1 MKHRIALWMLCF
13 SYAAL
18 IPGEAQTTRAPARP
32 ANVQTGTLVAIDT
45 GAATLALK
53 PRAGAEILYR
63 FTEKTHFLRAKR
75 AATAADFQP
84 GETVVV
90 RFRKSSVGPASLYD
104 VADRVSWD
112 WLTRV
117 RRETTRVTI
126 LEITDDSLRASE
138 GADNTPLEYRIT
150 EKTLWARGG
159 QPASAADFKT
169 GESVHVA
176 PRLLPGGGLMAA
188 AVSDA
193 SDMTARLKERT
204 RPTVSGTVKACDPAK
219 RTLSLRS
226 AAGDERD
233 FSIAPDCVARLS
245 SRDVPLASVRAG
257 QSVTLHL
264 KRDEE
269 GEQIITRITIHP
281 VKGKPKVETT
291 PRKPATRNTPR

>member
-1 MKHRIALWMLCF
+1 MKHKIALWMLWF
-13 SYAAL
+13 SSVVVVPAS
-18 IPGEAQTTRAPARP
+18 AQTTRARAQP
-32 ANVQTGTLVAIDT
+32 ANVQIGTLVSIDT
-45 GAATLALK
+45 AAATLSLK
-53 PRAGAEILYR
+53 PRAGAEIVYR

-75 AATAADFQP
+75 AATPADFQP
-84 GETVVV
+84 GDTVVV

-126 LEITDDSLRASE
+126 VEITDESLRASE
-138 GADNTPLEYRIT
+138 GSDNTPLAYRIT
-150 EKTLWARGG
+150 DKTLWARGG
-159 QPASAADFKT
+159 QPASAADFKA

-193 SDMTARLKERT
+193 PDMTARLKERT

-233 FSIAPDCVARLS
+233 FSIAADCLVRLS

-264 KRDEE
+264 KRNEE

-281 VKGKPKVETT
+281 AKGRSKVETT
-291 PRKPATRNTPR
+291 PRTPATRKPPR